1 LKKPLVFAEFGK
13 SNKDPRYSTCVM
25 DSFLNTVYT
34 SIYNFARTG
43 GIIGGGLVWQIL
55 AEGMNLYYDGY
66 EIISSQNPST
76 SSVIAQQSHKMTTL
90 QHIEKVE
97 IDGVGDGLFAKVRC
111 AMEDTFETGPQS
123 SSHEA
128 LLFAAG
134 ATVQLVLLEASS

>member
-1 LKKPLVFAEFGK
+1 
-13 SNKDPRYSTCVM
+13 M

-97 IDGVGDGLFAKVRC
+97 IDEWVMGCLLKSDVQWKILSRQVPNPHPMKHCSLLQVQQYNLFCSR
-111 AMEDTFETGPQS
+111 
-123 SSHEA
+123 
-128 LLFAAG
+128 LLAEPYWEKMMNLPLKF
-134 ATVQLVLLEASS
+134 